1 MKLYQIYFSPTGG
14 TKKVMDI
21 VASAWSCEKADIDLS
36 AAEDDFT
43 SYSFHEEDICL
54 VAVPS
59 FGGRVPAAT
68 VSRLAQM
75 KGGRAKTILLCVYGN
90 RAYEDTL
97 SELSDTLQKA
107 GFQCVAAVAAIAE
120 HSIMHQFAAQRPDE
134 QDKEELLQFA
144 AAIKDKIES
153 SSDTKEIQL
162 PGNAPYREYN
172 GVPFKPHADKHCNA
186 CGLCVS
192 RCPVQAIKAEKP
204 VSVDETACISCM
216 RCVSICP
223 QRAMGVNKI
232 LLMAASQKMKKA
244 FQERKNNE
252 LFT

>member
-14 TKKVMDI
+14 TKKVMELI
-21 VASAWSCEKADIDLS
+21 GSTWNCEKADIDLS

-43 SYSFHEEDICL
+43 NYSLHEEDICL

-59 FGGRVPAAT
+59 FGGRVPAAAL
-68 VSRLAQM
+68 SRLAQM
-75 KGGRAKTILLCVYGN
+75 TGGGAKAILLCVYGN

-97 SELSDTLQKA
+97 LELSDTLQKA
-107 GFQCVAAVAAIAE
+107 NFQCVSAVAAIAE

-134 QDKEELLQFA
+134 QDKKELLQFA
-144 AAIKDKIES
+144 AAIKDKIEHG
-153 SSDTKEIQL
+153 SDIKEVQV
-162 PGNAPYREYN
+162 PGNTPYREYN
-172 GVPFKPHADKHCNA
+172 GVPFKPHADKHCTA
-186 CGLCVS
+186 CSLCVS

-204 VSVDETACISCM
+204 VSIDEKACISCM

-223 QRAMGVNKI
+223 QRAMGINKI

-244 FQERKNNE
+244 FQERKCNE